1 MATLPMSY
9 AGRTA
14 LGLGKRVGGKP
25 AEIVAQE
32 MQART
37 AEQVFR
43 VLGDLKGGAMKFG
56 QAMSIFE
63 AALPEEVAGP
73 YRATLTKLQDAAPA
87 LPAAT
92 VHAVLAEN
100 LGEDWRDRFAEFD
113 DHPAAAASIGQVH
126 RAVYRDGRIV
136 AVKIQYPGAGKALM
150 SDLNQLAR
158 LARMFG
164 AMVPGLDV
172 KPLLAELK
180 ARVAEE
186 LDYLAESE
194 AQRAFAIAYEG
205 DRDFR
210 VPHVLSAS
218 PQVLVSEWLEGVSLA
233 EIIRSGTQQERD
245 HFGTLYLRFLLS
257 GPARAGLLHAD
268 PHPGNFRA
276 LPDGKLGV
284 LDFGAAAR
292 LPDGL
297 PIAMGHLLRLAEED
311 DAQGVLD
318 GLREEGFVKEG
329 IELEPGDMLDY
340 LEPLVEP
347 ARHEVFQYT
356 RVWLRGQYQRLNNP
370 RNKDFAIGM
379 KFNLPPDY
387 LLIHRVWL
395 GCTGVLCQLDAN
407 VRTRDEIIA
416 WVPGFARPG
425 DLD

>member
-1 MATLPMSY
+1 
-9 AGRTA
+9 
-14 LGLGKRVGGKP
+14 
-25 AEIVAQE
+25 
-32 MQART
+32 
-37 AEQVFR
+37 
-43 VLGDLKGGAMKFG
+43 
-56 QAMSIFE
+56 
-63 AALPEEVAGP
+63 
-73 YRATLTKLQDAAPA
+73 
-87 LPAAT
+87 
-92 VHAVLAEN
+92 
-100 LGEDWRDRFAEFD
+100 
-113 DHPAAAASIGQVH
+113 
-126 RAVYRDGRIV
+126 
-136 AVKIQYPGAGKALM
+136 
-150 SDLNQLAR
+150 
-158 LARMFG
+158 
-164 AMVPGLDV
+164 MVPGLDV

-218 PQVLVSEWLEGVSLA
+218 PQVLVSEWLEGFPWRRSSA
-233 EIIRSGTQQERD
+233 RAPSRSGD

-292 LPDGL
+292 IARRVTRRDGSSA
-297 PIAMGHLLRLAEED
+297 PARGGGRC
-311 DAQGVLD
+311 QGVLD

-347 ARHEVFQYT
+347 ARHEVFNTPDVAARPVPATEQPAQQG
-356 RVWLRGQYQRLNNP
+356 LR
-370 RNKDFAIGM
+370 
-379 KFNLPPDY
+379 
-387 LLIHRVWL
+387 H
-395 GCTGVLCQLDAN
+395 
-407 VRTRDEIIA
+407 RDEVQPA
-416 WVPGFARPG
+416 AGLPAHPSGVAGLHRRPVPTRRQCAHPRRDHRLGARFARPG